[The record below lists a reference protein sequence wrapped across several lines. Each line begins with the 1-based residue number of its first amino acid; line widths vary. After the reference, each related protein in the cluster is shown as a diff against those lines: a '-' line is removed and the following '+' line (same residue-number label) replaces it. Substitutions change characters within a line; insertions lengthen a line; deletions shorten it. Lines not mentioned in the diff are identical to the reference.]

1 MENAERQKR
10 KTENDMFDITRFA
23 KENDSTLSL
32 IYGEKKAEMTKRI
45 EKTVKKFVALYG
57 DGEVS
62 VFSVPGRSE
71 ICGNHTDHNRGEVF
85 AASIDLDIVAAAR
98 ITNGKKIRVT
108 SEGFS
113 ECDVD
118 ISDLTPKKSDGGT
131 SASLIRGVS
140 DGFLKRNY
148 KIAPFD
154 CYMTSNVLGG
164 SGLSSSAAF
173 EIMISNI
180 QNHFANG
187 GKIDATTLSQI
198 SQYAENVHFGKPCGL
213 MDQMACA
220 YGGFVHI
227 DFADTSDPDCKNISF
242 DIGGASYAL
251 CIVSTGG
258 SHADLTD
265 DYAAVPAEMKAV
277 AAYFGK
283 DALRSVSRDDVM
295 KNIAP
300 LREKVG
306 DRAILRALHF
316 FDENERV
323 RQMQSALET
332 GDVDAFL
339 NIINASGES
348 SAILLQNYFA
358 PKAPA
363 EQGITLAYAAAKELL
378 AGKGAVRVHGGGFA
392 GTIQAFVPKN
402 LLDTF
407 VLGMESAFGRGSVS
421 VLNVRPYGA
430 IMFK

>member
-1 MENAERQKR
+1 MKKTPAGEKRSER
-10 KTENDMFDITRFA
+10 NMFDIKKFA
-23 KENDSTLSL
+23 KDNGAVLAA
-32 IYGEKKAEMTKRI
+32 IYGEKAEKMTKRI
-45 EKTVKKFVALYG
+45 DAAVRCFTELYG
-57 DGEVS
+57 DGDVS

-85 AASIDLDIVAAAR
+85 AASIDLDIVAVAR
-98 ITNGKKIRVT
+98 VTKSGKIRVT

-113 ECDVD
+113 ECDVSL
-118 ISDLTPKKSDGGT
+118 SDLSPKKGDEGT

-140 DGFLKRNY
+140 DGFLQKNF
-148 KIAPFD
+148 KTVPFD
-154 CYMTSNVLGG
+154 CYMTSDVLGG

-180 QNHFANG
+180 LNHFANS

-227 DFADTSDPDCKNISF
+227 DFADPKAPVCDSIPF
-242 DIGGASYAL
+242 DIGGAGYAL

-283 DALRSVSRDDVM
+283 DALRAVSRDDVM
-295 KNIAP
+295 KNIPA

-316 FDENERV
+316 FDENDRV
-323 RQMQSALET
+323 RAMQSALAA
-332 GDVDAFL
+332 GDIDAFL

-348 SAILLQNYFA
+348 SAMMLQNYFA

-363 EQGITLAYAAAKELL
+363 EQGITLAYAAAKEILG
-378 AGKGAVRVHGGGFA
+378 GKGAVRVHGGGFA
-392 GTIQAFVPKN
+392 GTIQAFVPKKA
-402 LLDTF
+402 LDCF
-407 VLGMESAFGRGSVS
+407 VSGMESAFGKGSVS
-421 VLNVRPYGA
+421 VLNVRPLGA